1 MNSTNQQ
8 YNNIIYYDE
17 NITNFDFIKNDCD
30 YLERHTPGAFIVCTD
45 LESLRLVRTEIL
57 KEVGKD
63 GMIIFNLITTG
74 SACIKVMEFLKEDK
88 KFENCIKNVCVYC
101 MNLEKY
107 ISLKNQYSQ
116 IHDDIYNKIVQVVD
130 FIKKFSGEEIKP
142 FPLTKLITYEDYLN
156 IYKNRHFKISR
167 FYGDLTPESYKKFFE
182 EMKSLIENKSKSNEL
197 IKDKNS
203 ILNGLLTFDLEK
215 DIRDLDALIIKEY
228 SKDSFFRDL
237 NRLLMNNMEFY
248 EPVAY
253 FTARLMYA
261 LNKYAKEKNK
271 YSKENRE
278 FYRGVQMSYCSIL
291 PYIRAKR
298 KIINISNFV
307 STNEDISIAEAF
319 AGRDNSNEVYKSKC
333 RFSVLFYIKN
343 NTKNNWISSGVNIQ
357 NISCYAQEKENVFL
371 PFTFY
376 YVRDVQI
383 DIKTHTADIYL
394 ETIGKKEIL
403 EEEIKNGKEIEYNPN
418 EKIIQIKEN

>member
-1 MNSTNQQ
+1 MNSTNQK

-17 NITNFDFIKNDCD
+17 SIKNFDSIDF
-30 YLERHTPGAFIVCTD
+30 LERHTPGAFILCTD

-57 KEVGKD
+57 KEVEKD

-74 SACIKVMEFLKEDK
+74 TSCTKVMEFLKEDK
-88 KFENCIKNVCVYC
+88 KFENCIKNVCIYC
-101 MNLEKY
+101 MKLEEY
-107 ISLKNQYSQ
+107 IPLKNQYSQ
-116 IHDDIYNKIVQVVD
+116 IHDDIYNKRVQVVD

-156 IYKNRHFKISR
+156 NYKNRHFKISR

-197 IKDKNS
+197 IKDKNI
-203 ILNGLLTFDLEK
+203 ILNGFLTFDLEK
-215 DIRDLDALIIKEY
+215 DIKAIDVLIIREY
-228 SKDSFFRDL
+228 TRNSFYSYL
-237 NRLLMNNMEFY
+237 NKLLLNNMEFY
-248 EPVAY
+248 ETVAY

-261 LNKYAKEKNK
+261 LNKYAKENNK
-271 YSKENRE
+271 YSEKNRE
-278 FYRGVQMSYCSIL
+278 FYRGVKIPYCSIL
-291 PYIRAKR
+291 PYIRAR
-298 KIINISNFV
+298 GKIINLSNFV
-307 STNEDISIAEAF
+307 STNEDISIAKKF
-319 AGRDNSNEVYKSKC
+319 AGRDNSKEIYKSKC
-333 RFSVLFYIKN
+333 YFSVLFTIKN
-343 NTKNNWISSGVNIQ
+343 IYKNNWISSGVNIQ

-383 DIKTHTADIYL
+383 DINNYTADIFL

-403 EEEIKNGKEIEYNPN
+403 EEEIKNGKEIEYNN
-418 EKIIQIKEN
+418 TEKIIQIKDN